1 MTQPLLPSQRPLFDI
16 PPDVAYFNAAYM
28 GPLPKAAVA
37 AGEAA
42 AKLKA
47 RPWTIAVS
55 DFFGESDRARA
66 AFARLV
72 NAAPDDVALIPA
84 VSYGMAQAAHNIPLK
99 QGQRVLIPA
108 EEFPSNV
115 YPWRE
120 AAKAAGAEVTM
131 IARPADDDW
140 TNALLQHID
149 GRTAAAVLSVCHW
162 TDGGLVDFARVGAAL
177 KRQGAALV
185 IDGTQALGAWPCDVK
200 TLDPDFLVC
209 GGYKW
214 LLGPYSFGYLYVAP
228 RWQQGR
234 PIEQN
239 WIARQQSEDFAGLV
253 HYRDDYQPGA
263 RRFDVGERSNF
274 ALAPVARTSLEFL
287 LDLGIERIQATLGQ
301 RNAIIAERA
310 AAELGL
316 GSVAADRRAPH
327 YLGLRF
333 KGPVPA
339 DLPARLAEA
348 KVFVSVRGSAMRVTP
363 HVYNTDEDVAHL
375 FAVLKAALGK

>member
-1 MTQPLLPSQRPLFDI
+1 MTQPPLPSQRPHFDI

-37 AGEAA
+37 AGVAA
-42 AKLKA
+42 ASLKA

-84 VSYGMAQAAHNIPLK
+84 VSYGMAQAANNIPLK
-99 QGQRVLIPA
+99 KGQRVLVPA

-162 TDGGLVDFARVGAAL
+162 TDGGLVDFARIGTAL

-185 IDGTQALGAWPCDVK
+185 MDGTQALGAWPCDVK
-200 TLDPDFLVC
+200 TIDPDFLVC

-239 WIARQQSEDFAGLV
+239 WIARQKSEDFAGLV
-253 HYRDDYQPGA
+253 NYRDDYQPGA

-287 LDLGIERIQATLGQ
+287 LDLGIPRIQAMLGR
-301 RNAIIAERA
+301 RNDMIAKHA
-310 AAELGL
+310 AEELGL

-333 KGPVPA
+333 QGPVPA

-363 HVYNTDEDVAHL
+363 HVYNTDEDVERL
-375 FAVLKAALGK
+375 FAVLKAALA